1 MNVKRASLIVLLLA
15 TSVFAAP
22 PQEKSKDLPRS
33 ESSAFTVN
41 DANAVLAQFR
51 NALEAHSERNLSA
64 LFDGERMKGFL
75 PFQDQLRGFLSRN
88 DGIRVNVRSI
98 QASGEGDKGMI
109 AATFEM
115 ETTSRAGIALRR
127 QEQLRFDLTH
137 SERGWLIVDIN
148 PRDFFE

>member
-1 MNVKRASLIVLLLA
+1 VKRASLIVLLLA

-41 DANAVLAQFR
+41 DANALLAQFR
-51 NALEAHSERNLSA
+51 SALEAHSERKLFA
-64 LFDGERMKGFL
+64 LFDGDRMKGFL

-98 QASGEGDKGMI
+98 QASGEGDKGVI
-109 AATFEM
+109 TATFEM
-115 ETTSRAGIALRR
+115 ETSSRAGIALRR